1 MLISRSSPFAVNVY
15 SWRCDRAEARCVVVM
30 LSLWKRRGRLW
41 KACMHDEL
49 GHRQGLNH
57 LSILVIAGGNL
68 LSDSLGCTLTDGGAT
83 MVMVR
88 AGAKIPYWWHT
99 EHPVRRTT
107 EKRRQTAAYGVAVS
121 LRFVD

>member
-1 MLISRSSPFAVNVY
+1 
-15 SWRCDRAEARCVVVM
+15 
-30 LSLWKRRGRLW
+30 
-41 KACMHDEL
+41 MHDEL